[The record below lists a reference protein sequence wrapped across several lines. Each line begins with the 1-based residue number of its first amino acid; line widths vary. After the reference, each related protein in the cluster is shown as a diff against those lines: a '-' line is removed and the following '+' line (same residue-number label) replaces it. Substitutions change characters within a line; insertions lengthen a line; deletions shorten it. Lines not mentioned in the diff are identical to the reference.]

1 MFYIAAYLILTFIC
15 LFLAPKG
22 SFYRRYSEG
31 VWIGIDQ
38 TINAALLGNEDHTIS
53 GRAGRG
59 RRRGSKFWRI
69 TANIIDWLFGDKN
82 HCIDSIE
89 QDEKRINYG
98 YPVAMLLIYGASGVF
113 SVFVIGQLL
122 KLI

>member
-1 MFYIAAYLILTFIC
+1 MIYIAAYFLLTFIC
-15 LFLAPKG
+15 LFLAPKYTI
-22 SFYRRYSEG
+22 SRRYSER

-38 TINAALLGNEDHTIS
+38 LANAMLGGNEDHTIS

-69 TANIIDWLFGDKN
+69 TANIIDWLFRDKD
-82 HCIDSIE
+82 HCRDSIE
-89 QDEKRINYG
+89 REERHINYR
-98 YPVAMLLIYGASGVF
+98 YSVVMLLIYGSSAAF